1 MGCPY
6 FCPYFCLYLCPFHE
20 AVLEDKHFQGL
31 SVTPERWLPLGE
43 VRSWG
48 EGGREGGGGGVGVE
62 KEKGEVEVRI
72 GGGGKRDK
80 GIKRRRAINLNWEI
94 GVQTSISICP

>member
-1 MGCPY
+1 M
-6 FCPYFCLYLCPFHE
+6 
-20 AVLEDKHFQGL
+20 
-31 SVTPERWLPLGE
+31 
-43 VRSWG
+43 
-48 EGGREGGGGGVGVE
+48 E